1 LSNVTVLF
9 FSNFYIIVTL
19 RQTSLTL
26 ENLDLNQNFNCLM
39 YTNHKEP
46 VKSFLSKFL
55 KRKLIKTESEEA
67 FKREVVDSS
76 NPDMIKIIDWIVSLW
91 NYVNNFLEMN
101 HSSEATLGV

>member
-1 LSNVTVLF
+1 
-9 FSNFYIIVTL
+9 
-19 RQTSLTL
+19 
-26 ENLDLNQNFNCLM
+26 M